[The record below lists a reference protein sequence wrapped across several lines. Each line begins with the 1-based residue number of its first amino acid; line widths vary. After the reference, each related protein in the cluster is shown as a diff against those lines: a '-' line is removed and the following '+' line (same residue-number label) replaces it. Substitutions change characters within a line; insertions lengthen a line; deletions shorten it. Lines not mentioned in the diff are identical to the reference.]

1 MNLTLEEAVKN
12 RRSIYGIS
20 NEEVATAD
28 KIQEILE
35 FAVANAPTA
44 FNSQSARV
52 VLLLDGEHKAFWDI
66 TKDELK
72 KMSGDKDF
80 TQTEQKMQAFAAGYG
95 TVLFYEDKNVVKGL
109 QEQFPSYSD
118 KFPEYALQSSGM
130 LQYIVWT
137 TFASVGFGATLQH
150 YNPIVDA
157 TVQAKWDIPEN
168 WELIAQMPF
177 GKVIAPAGE
186 KQTQPLEERIKVF
199 K

>member
-1 MNLTLEEAVKN
+1 MNLTLEEAIKN

-20 NEEVATAD
+20 NEAIATD
-28 KIQEILE
+28 EKIQEIIA

-52 VLLLDGEHKAFWDI
+52 VLLLDGEHRAFWDM
-66 TKDELK
+66 TTDELK
-72 KMSGDKDF
+72 KMSGDRDF
-80 TQTEQKMQAFAAGYG
+80 TATEQKMQAFANGYG

-109 QEQFPSYSD
+109 QEQFPSYSE
-118 KFPEYALQSSGM
+118 KFPDYALQSSGM

-137 TFASVGFGATLQH
+137 TLASVGFGATLQH

-157 TVQAKWDIPEN
+157 PVQAKWDIPEN